1 MNKRIALATTLF
13 FLLTLAGC
21 ANVPGV
27 SEEHQGAAKGA
38 GIGAA
43 TGAVAG
49 AVLGDDVQGA
59 LIGGLAGAL
68 IGGAVGHFVV
78 DKEEG
83 GQETARKYEYQPT
96 EGTRVRIE
104 DTDVEPKVVNPGDK
118 VELQSTY
125 AVLSPDPAGRV
136 EITES
141 FEIRH
146 EGKLVGSPQATV
158 IHDAGTYDA
167 TLPLFLPEDAARGA
181 YQVTTTVSGPGTS
194 DTRITSF
201 EVR

>member
-1 MNKRIALATTLF
+1 MKKRTAILVMLAF
-13 FLLTLAGC
+13 FLTLSGC
-21 ANVPGV
+21 SSIPQ
-27 SEEHQGAAKGA
+27 EHQGAAKGA

-49 AVLGDDVQGA
+49 AVLGNDVQGA
-59 LIGGLAGAL
+59 LLGGLAGAL
-68 IGGAVGHFVV
+68 IGGTVGHFAI

-83 GQETARKYEYQPT
+83 AQQTAQKYDYQPS

-104 DTDVEPKVVNPGDK
+104 NTDVAPKIVNPGEK

-125 AVLSPDPAGRV
+125 AVLSPTASAPV
-136 EITES
+136 NLTET

-146 EGKLVGSPQATV
+146 AGELVGTPQTTV
-158 IHDAGTYDA
+158 SHDAGTYQA
-167 TLPLFLPEDAARGA
+167 SLPLYLPADAKKGV
-181 YQVTTTVSGPGTS
+181 YQVTTTVRGAGTS